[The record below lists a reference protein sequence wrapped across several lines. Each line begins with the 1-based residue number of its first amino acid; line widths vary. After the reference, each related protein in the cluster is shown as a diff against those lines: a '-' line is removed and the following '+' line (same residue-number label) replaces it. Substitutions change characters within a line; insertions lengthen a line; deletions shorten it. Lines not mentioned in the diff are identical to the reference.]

1 MQKTARATT
10 TTTMGSLVT
19 MLMAYTEVTI
29 TFPLPVVRIYFHS
42 DALPCLPLTFA
53 PLPILFFLNITVNDT
68 LSLDL
73 RHSFETVFEFVTQL
87 LSRCTWAGDRNGQCI
102 ALSCWSVRIKPEDHV
117 FVNKTG
123 IFRVLQTVLDDAR
136 NSMAL
141 ISSESSSRPGQGNG
155 GTSLSGGGG
164 GMGSSGGSLGIGNPQ
179 VHHGGLFS
187 MSLQEHRQGPY
198 GAELMQQTL
207 RRLSK
212 LVLCVV
218 HSLASQVAH
227 CSDASD
233 NASSPWTTS
242 PSSPSIRNVMSSS
255 PTNTTAT
262 INVVSSTLPGPP
274 RLQRMP
280 SGPDTLSQSLFD
292 MLYAELFAGLKGV
305 IQQSMDAARRCSM
318 EHAQTS
324 TATSSTTT
332 NTDSKNPVSDRNIS
346 AGVTPSS
353 LPPPP
358 STSSTTTRNTP
369 ISLPPHPA
377 TSTSG
382 SGAARGTFLSSMA
395 GFHTPA
401 ISMAGMRALEPSSSS
416 NSHNNTHGSTHSNHP
431 PSQSGSLSDHSHNS
445 LQTDLLEG
453 EQYTYRI
460 LRLLY
465 FVSNSKI
472 CQRSLTTPKWLS
484 LLLSS
489 FSCGEYLTQRRMLR
503 LIRRLL
509 MNLDPKQFR
518 AFVPHLYSDREEMT
532 LSEGDSPTFSYLA
545 YINPLTHHDYL
556 INPGFNF

>member
-1 MQKTARATT
+1 MNTHPLTH
-10 TTTMGSLVT
+10 SLNKH
-19 MLMAYTEVTI
+19 
-29 TFPLPVVRIYFHS
+29 PCHPVN
-42 DALPCLPLTFA
+42 DALST
-53 PLPILFFLNITVNDT
+53 
-68 LSLDL
+68 DL
-73 RHSFETVFEFVTQL
+73 RRSFETVFEFVTQL

-102 ALSCWSVRIKPEDHV
+102 ALSCWSLRIKPEDHV

-141 ISSESSSRPGQGNG
+141 ISSESSHRPGQGSG
-155 GTSLSGGGG
+155 GSSMGGGG
-164 GMGSSGGSLGIGNPQ
+164 GGSSRPLGSGGSLGGGSLGLGSQQ

-198 GAELMQQTL
+198 GAELVQQTL
-207 RRLSK
+207 QRLSK

-227 CSDASD
+227 CSDHPDGAPPLTS
-233 NASSPWTTS
+233 S
-242 PSSPSIRNVMSSS
+242 PSSPTIRNVMASS
-255 PTNTTAT
+255 PTNTAT
-262 INVVSSTLPGPP
+262 TIHSAPVLLPGPP

-305 IQQSMDAARRCSM
+305 IQHSIDAARRCSL
-318 EHAQTS
+318 EHAQS
-324 TATSSTTT
+324 TTTASTTNTTT
-332 NTDSKNPVSDRNIS
+332 NTNTGAKLPVSDRNTPL
-346 AGVTPSS
+346 GVAPSS
-353 LPPPP
+353 LPLPP
-358 STSSTTTRNTP
+358 SSSSTTTTNRNTP
-369 ISLPPHPA
+369 ISLPPH
-377 TSTSG
+377 TTTSG
-382 SGAARGTFLSSMA
+382 SGGGTERGAARGTFLSSMT

-401 ISMAGMRALEPSSSS
+401 ISLAGMRALEPQPSSSS
-416 NSHNNTHGSTHSNHP
+416 NNNNNNTSRGTTHINNTTQ
-431 PSQSGSLSDHSHNS
+431 QSGPLSDHPNS
-445 LQTDLLEG
+445 SMQPDLLEG

-489 FSCGEYLTQRRMLR
+489 FSCGGYLTQRRMLR

-509 MNLDPKQFR
+509 MNVDPKQFR

-532 LSEGDSPTFSYLA
+532 LSEGHLPTPCPFPSLF
-545 YINPLTHHDYL
+545 T
-556 INPGFNF
+556 